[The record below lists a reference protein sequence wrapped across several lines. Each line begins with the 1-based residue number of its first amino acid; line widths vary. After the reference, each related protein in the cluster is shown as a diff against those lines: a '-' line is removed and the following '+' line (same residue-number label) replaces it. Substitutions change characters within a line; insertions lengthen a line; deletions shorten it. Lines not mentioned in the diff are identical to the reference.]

1 MKRII
6 NILFTAIVISS
17 AVSCVK
23 QLDKENTVDSTN
35 KDSVEGLVQIT
46 FDANVD
52 PQTQQAQPAQSSQ
65 LTRTTYESGRTVAWE
80 ADDKVSVFSVGGN
93 TPAKTEYSISELSD
107 DRKSAKFTGLADE
120 TATHYYAVYPHSEAT
135 AFSNEEI
142 TVSIPSVQTAFANGF
157 ASGSNVC
164 VARAEAGTKAF
175 AFKNISS
182 LICFSFNTEAD
193 ALNTKS
199 VTIRAR
205 KSEAGAATVE
215 YLGLTGEVKVT
226 YNEGQLYKVSEGTA
240 DYVVV
245 NAPAKGFEYGKTYF
259 VPVAPVGDVNGFEVT
274 FTDKND
280 TPFVM
285 RNDNAVTLD
294 RNKLFNLSK
303 VPDPYL
309 PSELDVVFDFSAGWP
324 FNEEIAT
331 PEKQVE
337 SWYPGNNAST
347 NNCIHTPNSYTFN
360 FTYPVGDNTAVKVF
374 KTAFAVGKGFQG
386 YRYRDGALTFYH
398 ETATTNQAYGGFV
411 QCPVIRGRYLSSIT
425 VEDNYSGK
433 ATYRAHSEFPFP
445 GTNSSFDVDGDAVW
459 TVTFPYKEGVVLDF
473 MNAYGFGPRT
483 PNVGMTKITFHYSST
498 KPE

>member
-52 PQTQQAQPAQSSQ
+52 QQTQQAQPAQSSQ

-135 AFSNEEI
+135 AFSNDEI

-193 ALNTKS
+193 AVNTKS

-285 RNDNAVTLD
+285 RNDDAVTLD

-309 PSELDVVFDFSAGWP
+309 PEEFTITLDFKAGWP
-324 FNEEIAT
+324 FNSQPVAEDEQVISG
-331 PEKQVE
+331 EKYIYSYAYGVGTNVRDIE
-337 SWYPGNNAST
+337 FIISKGNLENDK
-347 NNCIHTPNSYTFN
+347 SYTYVEKEYLLFN
-360 FTYPVGDNTAVKVF
+360 GDDNNSTAMIS
-374 KTAFAVGKGFQG
+374 
-386 YRYRDGALTFYH
+386 LP
-398 ETATTNQAYGGFV
+398 FV
-411 QCPVIRGRYLSSIT
+411 RGRYLKKL
-425 VEDNYSGK
+425 EALY
-433 ATYRAHSEFPFP
+433 
-445 GTNSSFDVDGDAVW
+445 TNNDTKRFVVQQGDAPNGSPNVW
-459 TVTFPYKEGVVLDF
+459 ITNNNPAIFSFPNNTVPCIYGQ
-473 MNAYGFGPRT
+473 AYGLRMRHG
-483 PNVGMTKITFHYSST
+483 NVQLQEVAITYTKT